1 MLYSLY
7 ERCLQG
13 IMVVVF
19 IETNINKTWL
29 IIEWMAIK
37 AYHAMQYSTYIL
49 TDVLMYKVLLYI
61 VMSQCAVFWW
71 AG

>member
-1 MLYSLY
+1 
-7 ERCLQG
+7 
-13 IMVVVF
+13 
-19 IETNINKTWL
+19 
-29 IIEWMAIK
+29 MAIK

-71 AG
+71 AGQCTNNEWNYTSILHMKSSNKWFIIQML